1 MSAYSNFRAVNDQSA
16 MGWASLAQGVAKGL
30 TNLGDSI
37 STAMEN
43 NRKQTLK
50 QQEKFALTFGQM
62 SLQQNEK
69 VTTAFE
75 EIEKLGGD
83 EGITNLYLDEQTG
96 LMEGVGKKG
105 DADYQMGSIEAA
117 TKIAVGDWGTQK
129 ELNKLQGIV
138 NKADKNLIS
147 IMNTAGVLVTEIDEI
162 NTKYPVGSVG
172 GGNEKA
178 WLGNSFGERSASS
191 FTTFALTERKVPGVD
206 TVYDLNKKTG
216 DLTFKHTIKKS
227 DPKISGIDPSKFTDW
242 EKANM
247 KDNGDSWTITQVLTK
262 DMLSKP
268 LDLYRDVDKGV
279 NYREE
284 GIALN
289 VLKDDALVG
298 EYKHTFRTQVP
309 DKYNKDIDLVYN
321 ETWIDTKLIEDKY
334 MRTLDGKVEM
344 IFEMDSQAKRDYFL
358 TRRDQTLR
366 SDFTAL
372 SPEEQKAFIRLE
384 ETKAL
389 QDQLYS
395 KFPKPRLMTDQEAAV
410 LINQGSN
417 KGKYVVGSPEYET
430 WRKTPQYFDEP
441 KKIRE
446 IDMSP
451 GSVGEIARRNRRGYD
466 MIFNQKTFSGGD
478 TVFSHSDNK
487 SNTKAVYN
495 EDTNLWQLQEKV
507 NLSTTKP
514 STTGSQSVSK
524 QQWINIG
531 EPTTLMAIQRGGQLG
546 YTK

>member
-30 TNLGDSI
+30 TNLGGSI

-62 SLQQNEK
+62 SLQKNEK
-69 VTTAFE
+69 LTEVFE
-75 EIEKLGGD
+75 EIEKKGGD
-83 EGITNLYLDEQTG
+83 EGITNLYLDEQTD
-96 LMEGVGKKG
+96 LMNGVGKKG

-117 TKIAVGDWGTQK
+117 TLIATGDWSTQK

-147 IMNTAGVLVTEIDEI
+147 IMDTAGVLVTEIDEI
-162 NTKYPVGSVG
+162 GTKYPVGSVG

-191 FTTFALTERKVPGVD
+191 FTTFALMEKNVPGVN
-206 TVYDLNKKTG
+206 TVYDLNKATG

-227 DPKISGIDPSKFTDW
+227 DPKISGIDPSEFTDW

-262 DMLSKP
+262 DMLSKD

-279 NYREE
+279 DYREE
-284 GIALN
+284 GGPINVIKDGSLLPSFTYDVKTQIAD
-289 VLKDDALVG
+289 KD
-298 EYKHTFRTQVP
+298 
-309 DKYNKDIDLVYN
+309 NKNYEIPVSQK
-321 ETWIDTKLIEDKY
+321 WIDSKLIEEKY
-334 MRTLDGKVEM
+334 SNTLLRKVAG
-344 IFEMDSQAKRDYFL
+344 IYRMDDQAKRDYFL
-358 TRRDQTLR
+358 TRRDITLG
-366 SDFTAL
+366 SDFTTKTE
-372 SPEEQKAFIRLE
+372 EEQKEFIKYVELN
-384 ETKAL
+384 AL
-389 QDQLYS
+389 RDQLYNS
-395 KFPKPRLMTDQEAAV
+395 MEPREMTDEEAAI

-417 KGKYVVGSPEYET
+417 KGMYIVGSDEYKL
-430 WRKTPQYFDEP
+430 WRTIPQYFAKP
-441 KKIRE
+441 VYGNRVNIG
-446 IDMSP
+446 P
-451 GSVGEIARRNRRGYD
+451 GSAGYAERMD
-466 MIFNQKTFSGGD
+466 RKGYNMIFNQKTFSGGD

-507 NLSTTKP
+507 SLSTTKP
-514 STTGSQSVSK
+514 SATGSQSVSK

>member
-1 MSAYSNFRAVNDQSA
+1 MKK
-16 MGWASLAQGVAKGL
+16 L
-30 TNLGDSI
+30 
-37 STAMEN
+37 
-43 NRKQTLK
+43 
-50 QQEKFALTFGQM
+50 
-62 SLQQNEK
+62 
-69 VTTAFE
+69 
-75 EIEKLGGD
+75 EKLGGD

-309 DKYNKDIDLVYN
+309 DKYNKDLDLVYN

-466 MIFNQKTFSGGD
+466 MIFNQKSFKGGD
-478 TVFSHSDNK
+478 TIYAHSDKK
-487 SNTKAVYN
+487 SNIIAVYN
-495 EDTNLWQLQEKV
+495 EDSNLWQLQEKV

-514 STTGSQSVSK
+514 SATGSQSVSK